1 MLISCMSLFTK
12 HNYSRKVRLF
22 DLEGRVQREWTLSVL
37 TSLVMGLEDWMKT
50 TWQIYNYIF
59 FNNFRQFI

>member
-1 MLISCMSLFTK
+1 LISCLSLFTK
-12 HNYSRKVRLF
+12 HNCSQKIRLF
-22 DLEGRVQREWTLSVL
+22 DLEKKIQREWTLSVL
-37 TSLVMGLEDWMKT
+37 TSLVMGLEEWVKT

>member
-1 MLISCMSLFTK
+1 
-12 HNYSRKVRLF
+12 LF

-37 TSLVMGLEDWMKT
+37 TSLVMGLEEWVKT

>member
-12 HNYSRKVRLF
+12 HNYSQKIRLF
-22 DLEGRVQREWTLSVL
+22 DLEKKIQREWTLSVL